1 MVFSMK
7 NIKVQIFPLSLELLN
22 LSTTKKELLYSP
34 FGEKLSHSNSTK
46 RQEEKFI
53 LEIQKVHMIYL
64 IFAHCD
70 FDKGQNMGLIFVTL
84 YYF

>member
-7 NIKVQIFPLSLELLN
+7 NIKVQIFSLSLELLK
-22 LSTTKKELLYSP
+22 STTKKELLYSP
-34 FGEKLSHSNSTK
+34 FGKKLSHSNSTK